1 MASTATAP
9 PLSPKVIPGCGNTH
23 SNSGFPTI
31 LSDGGGFAFQS
42 AVYGPQ
48 QLLACSS
55 AVSNGGEVIFIY
67 DMNSMQLTQSLSG
80 HKAAVR
86 TLLWRRPPTSYLQ
99 TGLFLWSGDA
109 QGVLMY
115 WDVVEGVALT
125 SIQTPCQ
132 GPVQSLALL
141 TDEHLLVV
149 TSDCNSYVFNSHLVD
164 STPLPPGSLPLE
176 VQQCS
181 LWERRCQPTLV
192 TLSRLNDRHCCAV
205 VLGDR
210 LRIIRS
216 IQLEGGGEAPVAKDL
231 IYDSGDGSATVLD
244 AFFSDAQEE
253 VVYFAT
259 RNTVGCYDWKL
270 DLMLNESFLWMP
282 DDVEFRRI
290 FRSSAT
296 FTAAETP
303 AESTRALPVLYSFG
317 SDQRLTAW
325 HVTRHDRFTTVATDV
340 RGVRINAKLTTNVV
354 QSELDPSRFAVLF
367 EDGAIAHW
375 QYRTVSRRWRLLGCW
390 LAPVVRPVTCCPVGG
405 HHCCVALESGHLALM
420 DITHALAVRRFNL
433 VYSGG
438 TRIVLLCGHKWSDLV
453 WVVSDRVQQYRHHH
467 QVSLID
473 TRTGEVVRVLRK
485 PSSVPEQT
493 PMKEITMD
501 PTTTY
506 ILLTYWNGTFEVWT
520 AEESRLVHLHSG
532 LGVAN
537 VSWAPPSMR
546 RCLSG
551 VQGAPQLLAVLFSE
565 GTLSLWSVYKDR
577 VVVSRD
583 AIPLFNPAVAE
594 GAVRSAVVG
603 EGLVVWDGHGSG
615 VALHAQGT
623 RLAVR
628 RLRDAPV
635 NSGAVLCLA
644 GPAPPSRRAVANEFM
659 SFSSPLAWV
668 GGGGGGSFVRYDH
681 DAAPPSA
688 AAAVATA
695 TADDAAAGGS
705 VATASSTP
713 VPPADEATG
722 SDAAAT
728 RAVAVLFETGVFA
741 VWDITT
747 GERRAL
753 SSSGMSADVRALSL
767 YWAGE
772 ALCVLGTDGCL
783 YVFDANLAEMN
794 SSVRYRALRRPMK
807 NLSFLLPAHRTYVQV
822 SLELDTHDG
831 GGGGGGSSEGAP
843 AEESRSGGAA
853 AGVAGASSTASF
865 VQLPSAVMEAVPASA
880 RPCRGPFG
888 QLLTDDIV
896 SLSDELEL
904 YRTTMVPH
912 DVLRQLARCNA
923 RCAAAAGAATA
934 PAASSKSPLLWLERS
949 TVVAGFLGQ
958 ASKQRFMCL
967 AQTAVQRWAS
977 SVGCC
982 SAPLSPSSF
991 TPPTDTL
998 LTGEASRCSALPSNV
1013 ATTSRAGERVS
1024 TVPVMFPCADSY
1036 AEALA
1041 VAATV
1046 RCNRILLNEQRTA
1059 ALQVNARNYRNH
1071 GSSDDCANRLCL
1083 ARDWLQLQHH
1093 QQAIEVLL
1101 DASSQSANYNEL
1113 ATLSMAVAA
1122 SSGARSAS
1130 ATAAADSAVSTLF
1143 TASAKRAAA
1152 MLLAQG
1158 DVAAAVE
1165 KLVLAG
1171 EYRGACLTLQ
1181 SKGLWR
1187 DAVVLVKAMPQTHGP
1202 LVEEVL
1208 QRWSA
1213 LSVQRGYRLLGAAL
1227 LLAASAG
1234 EGGSGTTT
1242 SSSSSGEASNAL
1254 PALLSALSLL
1264 MESAHFTDIVGIL
1277 ALVLAQY
1284 YDSFLTSNEA
1294 NNSGVSGIDAARIT
1308 SPTRSSDGAITNASA
1323 SDARG
1328 GSAVTEAVL
1337 HALGDYSSL
1346 LRTVGNLDAESLALQ
1361 QAARL
1366 KSLLRRS

>member
-1 MASTATAP
+1 MNAAAVAP
-9 PLSPKVIPGCGNTH
+9 QLSPKVIPGCGNTH

-31 LSDGGGFAFQS
+31 LSDGVSFAFQS

-86 TLLWRRPPTSYLQ
+86 ALLWHRPPASYLQ

-109 QGVLMY
+109 RGVLMY

-132 GPVQSLALL
+132 GPVQSLSLL
-141 TDEHLLVV
+141 TEEHLLVV
-149 TSDCNSYVFNSHLVD
+149 TAECNSYIFNSHLVD
-164 STPLPPGSLPLE
+164 NTPLPPGSLPLE

-181 LWERRCQPTLV
+181 LLDNRCRPTLV
-192 TLSRLNDRHCCAV
+192 ALSRLNDQHCCAI

-216 IQLEGGGEAPVAKDL
+216 MQLEGGGETPAAKDL

-253 VVYFAT
+253 VLYFAT

-270 DLMLNESFLWMP
+270 GLMLNESFLWMQ
-282 DDVEFRRI
+282 DEVEFRRI

-296 FTAAETP
+296 FTASFSSSSLSSSSSLVSS
-303 AESTRALPVLYSFG
+303 ESAARELPVLYSFG
-317 SDQRLTAW
+317 SDQRLVAW
-325 HVTRHDRFTTVATDV
+325 HVARHDRFTTVATDV
-340 RGVRINAKLTTNVV
+340 RGVRINSKLTANVV
-354 QSELDPSRFAVLF
+354 QSDLDPSRFAVLF

-375 QYRTVSRRWRLLGCW
+375 QYRAASRRWKLLGCW
-390 LAPVVRPVTCCPVGG
+390 LAPVVRPVTCCPVGA

-420 DITHALAVRRFNL
+420 DVTHAIAVRRFNL

-438 TRIVLLCGHKWSDLV
+438 TQIVLLCGHKWSDLV
-453 WVVSDRVQQYRHHH
+453 WAVSDRVQQYRHHH

-485 PSSVPEQT
+485 PSSVPEQAR
-493 PMKEITMD
+493 MKEITMD

-506 ILLTYWNGTFEVWT
+506 VLLTYWNGTFEVWT
-520 AEESRLVHLHSG
+520 AEDSRLVHIHSG

-551 VQGAPQLLAVLFSE
+551 VQGTPQLLAVLFSE

-594 GAVRSAVVG
+594 RAVRSAVVG
-603 EGLVVWDGHGSG
+603 DGLVTWDGHGGG
-615 VALHAQGT
+615 VVLHAQGT

-635 NSGAVLCLA
+635 SSGAVLCLA
-644 GPAPPSRRAVANEFM
+644 GPAPPSRTAAANEFM
-659 SFSSPLAWV
+659 SFSSPLGWA
-668 GGGGGGSFVRYDH
+668 GASSFARDG
-681 DAAPPSA
+681 DA
-688 AAAVATA
+688 AAATEEGG
-695 TADDAAAGGS
+695 AAS
-705 VATASSTP
+705 VASPTSAAVDGSGSST
-713 VPPADEATG
+713 
-722 SDAAAT
+722 
-728 RAVAVLFETGVFA
+728 RMVAVLFEIGVFA

-753 SSSGMSADVRALSL
+753 SSSGMPADVRALSL
-767 YWAGE
+767 YWSGE
-772 ALCVLGTDGCL
+772 SLCVLGTDGCL

-822 SLELDTHDG
+822 SLELDSHSNHDRG
-831 GGGGGGSSEGAP
+831 
-843 AEESRSGGAA
+843 GGAA
-853 AGVAGASSTASF
+853 KSGTATTADDNSDAAAAAAAATVSSASF
-865 VQLPSAVMEAVPASA
+865 ARMPSAVMEAVPVSA

-888 QLLTDDIV
+888 QLLTEEIV
-896 SLSDELEL
+896 SLHDELEL
-904 YRTTMVPH
+904 YRTTMVPN
-912 DVLRQLARCNA
+912 DVLQQLARCNA
-923 RCAAAAGAATA
+923 RYSLTGMAAAAVAGSVSTSSPPTA
-934 PAASSKSPLLWLERS
+934 PPPSPAPLLLLERS
-949 TVVAGFLGQ
+949 IIVAGFLGQ
-958 ASKQRFMCL
+958 VSKQRFMRL
-967 AQTAVQRWAS
+967 ALAALQSWMLSVQYLS
-977 SVGCC
+977 SPQSPFRLAPHAESVQGSDGGRC
-982 SAPLSPSSF
+982 SAPPLSNGSPGSH
-991 TPPTDTL
+991 
-998 LTGEASRCSALPSNV
+998 V
-1013 ATTSRAGERVS
+1013 ADAVDAVT
-1024 TVPVMFPCADSY
+1024 TVPVMYPCADPY

-1041 VAATV
+1041 TPSLV
-1046 RCNRILLNEQRTA
+1046 RRNRTLLNEQRTA
-1059 ALQVNARNYRNH
+1059 ALQVNVRNCYH
-1071 GSSDDCANRLCL
+1071 SSNSDNCTTRLSL
-1083 ARDWLQLQHH
+1083 ARDWLQLQNH

-1101 DASSQSANYNEL
+1101 DTPSQSAYYNEM
-1113 ATLSMAVAA
+1113 ATLGMAVAA
-1122 SSGARSAS
+1122 ASGAKAAS
-1130 ATAAADSAVSTLF
+1130 SADSALSTLF

-1158 DVAAAVE
+1158 DVSAAVE

-1187 DAVVLVKAMPQTHGP
+1187 DAVVLVKAMPQLQP
-1202 LVEEVL
+1202 AVVEEVL
-1208 QRWSA
+1208 LRWSA

-1227 LLAASAG
+1227 LLAAGGYCEESRLSA
-1234 EGGSGTTT
+1234 
-1242 SSSSSGEASNAL
+1242 
-1254 PALLSALSLL
+1254 PLSALSLL
-1264 MESAHFTDIVGIL
+1264 MESAHFTDVAGVL
-1277 ALVLAQY
+1277 ALVLSQY
-1284 YDSFLTSNEA
+1284 HDVLRAGELGGAAVSGTSTPLRSSGASTTLTS
-1294 NNSGVSGIDAARIT
+1294 AAAT
-1308 SPTRSSDGAITNASA
+1308 ETGGTNAM
-1323 SDARG
+1323 
-1328 GSAVTEAVL
+1328 TEAVL

-1346 LRTVGNLDAESLALQ
+1346 LHTVGNLEAESLVLQ
-1361 QAARL
+1361 QAAQL
-1366 KSLLRRS
+1366 KLVLRRS